1 MKRIFLAGF
10 GQPLIDLYESLKGR
24 FEIVGVILDYERRA
38 KFPFFYDFLASQKL
52 GIYSFEDRKTIGH
65 DGTLVINY
73 NKIIEIDE
81 LTPILNIHMGLLPVY
96 RGNNA
101 NAWALLNGDRTVG
114 YTLHEVSAVL
124 DGGKIYY
131 TFGYEIPE
139 DETYFHAKN
148 AINRD
153 IHTKLPMVIQDVLD
167 GKITGTSQEDQ
178 DFIYAAKLIPED
190 GIISDWNLETSA
202 IVNRN
207 MIFSRPLGT
216 GLKMM
221 HEGVLLEISKL
232 STIPNYMNSK
242 GIPGAVVLKNSNG
255 SVWVKTKDTAIS
267 LDELVK
273 DGKAI
278 QPADIFKIGQRL

>member
-24 FEIVGVILDYERRA
+24 FEIVGVILDYERRS
-38 KFPFFYDFLASQKL
+38 KFPFFYDFLTSQNL
-52 GIYSFEDRKTIGH
+52 GVYSFEDRKRMGH
-65 DGTLVINY
+65 DGTVVINY

-101 NAWALLNGDRTVG
+101 NAWALLNGDRRVG
-114 YTLHEVSAVL
+114 YTLHEVSEVL

-131 TFGYEIPE
+131 TFGYEIP
-139 DETYFHAKN
+139 DGETYFHAKN
-148 AINRD
+148 AINND
-153 IHTKLPMVIQDVLD
+153 IRTKLPMIIQDVLD
-167 GKITGTSQEDQ
+167 GKIMGTSQEKER
-178 DFIYAAKLIPED
+178 FVYAAKLLPED
-190 GIISDWNLETSA
+190 GIIADWNLETAA

-216 GLKMM
+216 GLKLL
-221 HEGVLLEISKL
+221 HEGTLLEISKL
-232 STIPNYMNSK
+232 STIPNYLKST
-242 GIPGAVVLKNSNG
+242 GIPGAVVLKNADG

-273 DGKAI
+273 DGQAI
-278 QPADIFKIGQRL
+278 KPADIFKIGQRL